1 MSKRAK
7 QKRQSPYRQ
16 RSLNPMGGL
25 GILADRQ
32 PMSDGQLT
40 DLALGYWIAFDNMT
54 MNASTEYDWNIV
66 TGSLNIGIVMCE
78 EGINE
83 EAMDL
88 FKRALDASF
97 KTKQRGERTGVWRY
111 DGGDIETIRNAL
123 AAHDQQCGK
132 VNQGTM
138 VNVIRDVQ
146 KRVDS
151 GLVYTEAA
159 A

>member
-16 RSLNPMGGL
+16 RWVNPSGGL
-25 GILADRQ
+25 SILTDRQ
-32 PMSDGQLT
+32 PMSGGQLT

-54 MNASTEYDWNIV
+54 MRASTERDWNIV

-83 EAMDL
+83 ESMDL

-97 KTKQRGERTGVWRY
+97 KAKLRGERTGIWRY

-138 VNVIRDVQ
+138 VSVIRDVQ
-146 KRVDS
+146 KRVDN
-151 GLVYTEAA
+151 GHVYEEVAT
-159 A
+159 